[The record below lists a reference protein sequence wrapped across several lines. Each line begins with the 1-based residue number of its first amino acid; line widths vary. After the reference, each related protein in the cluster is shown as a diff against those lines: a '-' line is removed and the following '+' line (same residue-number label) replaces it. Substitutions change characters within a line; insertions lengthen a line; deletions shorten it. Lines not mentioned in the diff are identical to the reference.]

1 MIRGQFLA
9 TDNLDLAFNRILN
22 WNTLEDLPSGDAS
35 SGEVLVWSGSQWAPG
50 TVSASGVVSV
60 TWGDVGEKP
69 TFVNELTAGDGISVS
84 SATGDIT
91 IADSYHTDTNEPTG
105 FVDPDDSVIS
115 ITDNKTFSIEPASSQ
130 FEYYDQ
136 GVKYT
141 VTSTDSITF
150 AGTEGLKAFYY
161 EGATLSVVNTF
172 DPDQLIGKS
181 ALVAITYWDATNNV
195 TLGLG
200 EERHGIT
207 MDGMTH
213 RWMHQHV
220 GTIYIGGH
228 ALGDIVTDGDGSAST
243 HASLS
248 VASGTIADEDLYMD
262 ATAKTNPANIPV
274 MYLSG
279 TGTKWRKDTAR
290 DWPVKNA
297 AAGNGYLAW
306 NENDGSSW
314 VQTEVTANRYVLAH
328 IIRTNA
334 TSSDTYYIAVQGQAT
349 YLTLGLAQDG
359 AAAEL
364 NALVTAGLPMPEF
377 MPLGSVIFQTGNFA
391 NTPKAR
397 IRPTEAGDDYVD
409 WRFQSLSPASPAG
422 DHGALSGLTDP
433 DHPLTALQQSSA
445 TTNQAVVWNGSTW
458 VADAV
463 VNSVVAGT
471 GISLSGSSGDVTV
484 TCDLTWTEL
493 ANKPTFVNDVT
504 AGSNININNTTG
516 SVAVSCITNPTFEG
530 VVTCDKTVFV
540 NAGAGTSISTI
551 DLGNGAAQFEFHNVL
566 FSEKWV
572 FDGGEV
578 EVSGGDIIAV
588 TGSIRSKGSIFLG
601 YGRSTNAIQTF
612 YFYHDGSGFAKQ
624 MRWHHTNEQFE
635 FNDDLL
641 VEGTIHENS
650 ASLVTIYS
658 TLAHTHSAAVDS
670 VAAGTNIAVT
680 TTTGDVTVSCITNPT
695 FAGDVLCSEKLTV
708 TSTLVVNH
716 SINAIGHPIT
726 AQYLYVR
733 AGTGDNAKLYYKT
746 YNNTI
751 RFQLYMADSAENL
764 LRLAASTN
772 GSVWDYDLT
781 VWDNVN
787 SRVGIGTATPAATL
801 DVNGTAR
808 ANTLISDGNI
818 YLNYGG
824 PDGDSFVY
832 FYADSSATG
841 KHLKWDEAFDR
852 FEFDDTISV
861 SGDVKATGD
870 VRADGSVL
878 SDVNLYINYDGP
890 NGDSYIYFY
899 AATSAQGAYIYWDDS
914 DDRFVVS
921 HDVRVS
927 GNVYADGPVYN
938 NGDYYVNYGGG
949 DGDSF
954 IYFYADSSVT
964 GKHLKWDEANTR
976 FEFDDTLSISGTMI
990 SETASIAGTIII
1002 GGDIDHNGSNIGF
1015 YGTAP
1020 IAKPTVTGSRS
1031 GNAALASLLTELANL
1046 GLIVDDS
1053 T

>member
-9 TDNLDLAFNRILN
+9 TDHFDLAFNRILN

-35 SGEVLVWSGSQWAPG
+35 SGEVLVWSGSRWAPG

-69 TFVNELTAGDGISVS
+69 TFVNAISAGDGINVS
-84 SATGDIT
+84 NATGTVT
-91 IADSYHTDTNEPTG
+91 ISDEYHTYTNEPTG
-105 FVDPDDSVIS
+105 FVNTTDSVIA
-115 ITDNKTFSIEPASSQ
+115 ITDNRTFSIEPTSSQ
-130 FEYYDQ
+130 FQYYDQ

-141 VTSTDSITF
+141 VTSTDSVIF
-150 AGTEGLKAFYY
+150 EDIEGLKAFYY
-161 EGATLSVVNTF
+161 EGDTLSVTNTF

-334 TSSDTYYIAVQGQAT
+334 TSSENQYIAVQGQDT
-349 YLTLGLAQDG
+349 YLTMGLAQDG

-409 WRFQSLSPASPAG
+409 WRFQALSPASPAG

-445 TTNQAVVWNGSTW
+445 STNQAVVWNGSTW

-504 AGSNININNTTG
+504 AGSNINIDNTTG
-516 SVAVSCITNPTFEG
+516 SVA
-530 VVTCDKTVFV
+530 
-540 NAGAGTSISTI
+540 
-551 DLGNGAAQFEFHNVL
+551 
-566 FSEKWV
+566 
-572 FDGGEV
+572 
-578 EVSGGDIIAV
+578 
-588 TGSIRSKGSIFLG
+588 
-601 YGRSTNAIQTF
+601 
-612 YFYHDGSGFAKQ
+612 
-624 MRWHHTNEQFE
+624 
-635 FNDDLL
+635 
-641 VEGTIHENS
+641 
-650 ASLVTIYS
+650 
-658 TLAHTHSAAVDS
+658 
-670 VAAGTNIAVT
+670 
-680 TTTGDVTVSCITNPT
+680 VSCITNPT

-914 DDRFVVS
+914 DDRFVAS

-938 NGDYYVNYGGG
+938 KGDYYVNYGGP

-954 IYFYADSSVT
+954 IYFYADSSDT
-964 GKHLKWDEANTR
+964 GKSLKWDEADTR
-976 FEFDDTLSISGTMI
+976 FEFDDAVSASAFLIDGTDITTIYATTAHTHSTTGVGSTITAWKIADEDKAEDTSLALDNNVKVNLEANCEYTFDLLVRYSAHATPDFAYDFQVSSGSVMYSDEFTLIGGSEEEDNSTGSVFPGGGTATIKMAKVRGI
-990 SETASIAGTIII
+990 VLVTSTAGTF
-1002 GGDIDHNGSNIGF
+1002 GLQWAQKTSNVSNTTLRK
-1015 YGTAP
+1015 GT
-1020 IAKPTVTGSRS
+1020 S
-1031 GNAALASLLTELANL
+1031 
-1046 GLIVDDS
+1046 LIV
-1053 T
+1053 TKMA